1 MLPSISGLGER
12 PLIGCTDRIALDA
25 WHVAAAL
32 EDLDLGKIKST
43 RLLDTDIKLCRGDDG
58 VDIWYQTAGVRTNL
72 PVCIKF
78 GYVWTSLGKPGSAL
92 FDIPQFDEPDRRRIH
107 AASIGVNVSAPR
119 AVENFLDMGHFAFV
133 HTGYLGVE
141 PHTAV
146 KPYKVSVTA
155 DEVIATECFAYQP
168 LAALSAT
175 KGYDVEYVY
184 RVPHPYCAVLY
195 KTNPIDPTREDVIG
209 LFLQPCGQERVIA
222 HLTMSYL
229 DDVST
234 DLALR
239 GFQLLIFGQDK
250 PILENQTPK
259 RLPLDPMAEMSAKAD
274 AGSWAYRRWL
284 RERGVSYGTIPVNA
298 QIPA

>member
-1 MLPSISGLGER
+1 M
-12 PLIGCTDRIALDA
+12 IGCTDRIALDA
-25 WHVAAAL
+25 WHVVSAV
-32 EDLDLGKIKST
+32 EDLDPDKIKST
-43 RLLDTDIKLCRGDDG
+43 RLLDTDIKLCWGEIG
-58 VDIWYQTAGVRTNL
+58 IDIWHEAGGARNKL
-72 PVCIKF
+72 PICIKF
-78 GYVWTSLGKPGSAL
+78 GYVWTSLGRPPATL

-133 HTGYLGVE
+133 HTNYLGVE
-141 PHTAV
+141 PHTEV
-146 KPYKVSVTA
+146 KPYKVAVKA
-155 DEVIATECFAYQP
+155 DEVIATECFAFQP

-175 KGYDVEYVY
+175 KGDDVEYVY

-195 KTNPIDPTREDVIG
+195 KTNPIDPARQDVIG
-209 LFLQPCGQERVIA
+209 LFLQPCGQERVSA
-222 HLTMSYL
+222 HLMMSYL

-250 PILENQTPK
+250 PILENQVPK
-259 RLPLDPMAEMSAKAD
+259 RLPLDPAAEMSAKAD

-284 RERGVSYGTIPVNA
+284 RERGISYGTIPAKA

>member
-1 MLPSISGLGER
+1 M
-12 PLIGCTDRIALDA
+12 IGCTDRIALDA
-25 WHVAAAL
+25 WHVVSAL
-32 EDLDLGKIKST
+32 DSLEPGKKIAT
-43 RLLDTDIKLCRGDDG
+43 RLLDTDIHICRDEDG
-58 VDIWYQTAGVRTNL
+58 VDVWHVAEGRRHEL

-78 GYVWTSLGKPGSAL
+78 NYVWTSLGIPASPL

-133 HTGYLGVE
+133 HTDYLGVE
-141 PHTAV
+141 PHTEV

-175 KGYDVEYVY
+175 KGDDVEYVY

-195 KTNPIDPTREDVIG
+195 KTNPIDPSRQDVIG
-209 LFLQPCGQERVIA
+209 LFLQPCSQERVIA
-222 HLTMSYL
+222 HLMMSYL

-250 PILENQTPK
+250 PILENQVPK

-284 RERGVSYGTIPVNA
+284 RERGVSYGTIPAKA
-298 QIPA
+298 QMTV